1 MSPEARGT
9 TNTKCTGCLSLAAQ
23 AGLPQGFRQAFR
35 QGLQFARR
43 AEGAPGKEL
52 TCRERELGCM
62 GRPRAWP
69 LLGVAGDSSGSSGLS
84 LYSSVGTWTETR
96 SPI

>member
-9 TNTKCTGCLSLAAQ
+9 TNTKCTGRLSLAAQ
-23 AGLPQGFRQAFR
+23 AGLPQDFRQASR
-35 QGLQFARR
+35 QGLQFAQR

-69 LLGVAGDSSGSSGLS
+69 LLGVGGDSSGSSALS
-84 LYSSVGTWTETR
+84 LYSSVGTGTETR